1 MVGDLFD
8 PPVAYF
14 VTQQFMFVFDKR
26 PGFKLYVF
34 KVGQTLKESHET
46 VGFFL
51 VSNNFGTD
59 FSNEK
64 WFFSYLNE
72 LLFM

>member
-1 MVGDLFD
+1 MVGDLCD
-8 PPVAYF
+8 PPVAYL
-14 VTQQFMFVFDKR
+14 VTQQFMFVFEKR

-34 KVGQTLKESHET
+34 KVGQT
-46 VGFFL
+46 
-51 VSNNFGTD
+51 N